1 VRWKYFPIKISLK
14 PLDRMKNLAFFF
26 IFVIMKTLRIFLLTL
41 SGLVF
46 GQNIQSIQLF
56 NPQTNDETPV
66 IYFNQQLVLSF
77 DDLTNASEIYR
88 YTIKHYNRNWEDDN
102 LFFTEYA
109 TGTLNALLDRFQYS
123 FNTLQSYTHYKLI
136 FPNDKMQLKISGN
149 YEIIVYKNS
158 ADQPL
163 FKRRFYLVEDAATL
177 AVGVSRFADA
187 RNPEAN
193 QRIEV
198 KAVSKGGDLSSN
210 VNSMTLNVMQNNNPN
225 MTVNNLKPSAT
236 LGNQLLFQQLSLVF
250 PGNNE
255 FYYFDNKNMNM
266 AADMVRATEVK
277 DGVNNTFLHPV
288 WAFPLNYQYQ
298 PDVNGA
304 WYYRRNDLGRER
316 DAEREADY
324 SWVYFSLDSDPVDK
338 EIYVLGGFNDFKPG
352 KENLMQY
359 DSENKKYVARIYLKQ
374 GFYNYILATKNPDG
388 RLNFGEVNGNFWQT
402 ENLYQAFLYYA
413 PFGRNYDGLMGYG
426 EFRTPVR

>member
-1 VRWKYFPIKISLK
+1 
-14 PLDRMKNLAFFF
+14 
-26 IFVIMKTLRIFLLTL
+26 MKTLRILLLTL
-41 SGLVF
+41 SSFVF

-66 IYFNQQLVLSF
+66 IYPNQQLVLSF
-77 DDLTNASEIYR
+77 DDLTNSSQIYR

-109 TGTLNALLDRFQYS
+109 TGSLNGLLDSFQYS
-123 FNTLQSYTHYKLI
+123 FNTLQSYTHYKLN

-149 YEIIVYKNS
+149 FEIIVYKDS
-158 ADQPL
+158 ADKPL
-163 FKRRFYLVEDAATL
+163 FTRRFYVVENAATI

-187 RNPEAN
+187 RNPDAN
-193 QRIEV
+193 QRVEV
-198 KAVSKGGDLSSN
+198 KAVSKGGELASN

-225 MTVNNLKPSAT
+225 VTVNNLKPSST
-236 LGNQLLFQQLSLVF
+236 MGSQLLFQQLSLVF

-266 AADMVRATEVK
+266 AADMVHATEVK
-277 DGVNNTFLHPV
+277 DGVNNTYLHPV

-324 SWVYFSLDSDPVDK
+324 SWVYFSLESDPADK
-338 EIYVLGGFNDFKPG
+338 DIYVLGGFNGFIPS
-352 KENLMQY
+352 KENQMQY
-359 DSENKKYVARIYLKQ
+359 DADAKKYVARIYLKQ
-374 GFYNYILATKNPDG
+374 GFYNYILATKSQDG